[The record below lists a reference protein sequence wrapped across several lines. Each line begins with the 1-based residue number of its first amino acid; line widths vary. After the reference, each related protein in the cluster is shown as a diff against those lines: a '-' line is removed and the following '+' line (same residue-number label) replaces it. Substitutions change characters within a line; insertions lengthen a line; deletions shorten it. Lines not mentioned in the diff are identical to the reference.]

1 MSDPPDSALS
11 SIFFSQG
18 TPKAQ
23 VFLLCSRQAQSLAVI
38 CKPRP
43 RAMYF
48 RASPCLCAALIV
60 ASVSQTAK
68 QWLIGARQSDLR
80 QREHTQSYSSRSN
93 SSTITGPHMSYV
105 IQAAMHDWA
114 GAAEGMVWHSDS
126 LGVTLLLQAVGKVGG
141 RWSRKSSWK
150 ERLPWREYWHVI
162 DTKLAKAVRKVGT
175 GKFWLCKNC
184 RVRIRKMCTIFMYL
198 QW

>member
-1 MSDPPDSALS
+1 MRIVKHDSLTHSNSFLSACCHCELNVSSAWWMALSAKIYFDQVSALLCLTPLTQPFPPF
-11 SIFFSQG
+11 FFSQG

-93 SSTITGPHMSYV
+93 SSTITGALIWVMLY
-105 IQAAMHDWA
+105 
-114 GAAEGMVWHSDS
+114 
-126 LGVTLLLQAVGKVGG
+126 
-141 RWSRKSSWK
+141 
-150 ERLPWREYWHVI
+150 RLPCMIGQEQQRGWF
-162 DTKLAKAVRKVGT
+162 DTQIHLGSLCYYKL
-175 GKFWLCKNC
+175 
-184 RVRIRKMCTIFMYL
+184 
-198 QW
+198 